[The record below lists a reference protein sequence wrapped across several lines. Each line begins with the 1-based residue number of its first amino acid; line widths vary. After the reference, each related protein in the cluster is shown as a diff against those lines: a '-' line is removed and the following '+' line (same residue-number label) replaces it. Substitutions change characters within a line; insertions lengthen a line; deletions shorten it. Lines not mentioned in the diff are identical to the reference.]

1 MLCGCALAIWFYML
15 ADRKHRLQV
24 LLGIVFGL
32 VVSAAIIVVGDMLA
46 GGLLMTRMTSFS
58 RVDFTYE
65 GLSQEFLRLQIW
77 RGALSVI
84 SDNALLGIGQVNERI
99 ALQQEMAWE
108 RWFRAHQSYLSYLI
122 AGGIPAL
129 ISGLLMQGSVL
140 AFLSAA
146 KRSSFFPA
154 FLGLGVVVTLNCFT
168 DSVFQSGVGVQAF
181 MLTTLILL
189 RASDADHPTLA
200 PQKQVSP
207 DII

>member
-1 MLCGCALAIWFYML
+1 ML